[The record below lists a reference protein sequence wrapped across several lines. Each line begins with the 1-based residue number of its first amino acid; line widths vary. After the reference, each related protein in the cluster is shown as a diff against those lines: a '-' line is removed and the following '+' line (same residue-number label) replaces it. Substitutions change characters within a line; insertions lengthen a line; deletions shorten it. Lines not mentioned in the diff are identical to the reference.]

1 VIDWP
6 LARRVAAAVAGR
18 GAHPLSTAEL
28 PRLAAASERLVEDY
42 SGLSPAAPLPMPEA
56 VTRTQWT
63 ELNLRGFEPLL
74 DPVTDRFAE
83 GLGPVGGALR
93 ATAGA
98 LVAAEV
104 GAVTGYI
111 AQRVLGQY
119 ELALLDPTAPPR
131 LLFVAE
137 NLGEAARYLEADEG
151 ELLHWVALHEVTHA
165 LQFGGV
171 PWLREHLADLV
182 RELLGSL
189 DVRLDVGAAL
199 RLPSADAL
207 RERLAAVR
215 QDGLIALVAGP
226 EQRAV
231 IDRVQAVMA
240 VLEGYSEHVMDA
252 VGTGLLP
259 SLPELRA
266 GMERRRRSQSP
277 LERLLA
283 RLIGFELKLRQ
294 YEVGKRFCDA
304 VVDQAGIA
312 GLNRVWRDPGAMPT
326 LTELADPAGWLR
338 RTDVLEPPRLA
349 AQ

>member
-6 LARRVAAAVAGR
+6 LARRIAVAVAGR

-28 PRLAAASERLVEDY
+28 PRLAAESERLVEAY
-42 SGLSPAAPLPMPEA
+42 TGLSPLAPLPMPEA
-56 VTRTQWT
+56 VTRAQWAV
-63 ELNLRGFEPLL
+63 LNLEGFEPLL
-74 DPVTDRFAE
+74 DPVTDRLGE

-93 ATAGA
+93 AAGGA
-98 LVAAEV
+98 LIAAEV

-119 ELALLDPTAPPR
+119 ELALLDPSAPPR
-131 LLFVAE
+131 LLFIAE
-137 NLGEAARYLEADEG
+137 NLGEAARFLEADEG
-151 ELLHWVALHEVTHA
+151 ELLHWVALHEMTHA

-171 PWLREHLADLV
+171 PWLREHVASHV
-182 RELLGSL
+182 RELLASL
-189 DVRLDVGAAL
+189 DVRVEPAAL
-199 RLPSADAL
+199 MRLPSPEAL
-207 RERLAAVR
+207 RERWEAVR

-226 EQRAV
+226 EQRAI
-231 IDRVQAVMA
+231 IDRIQAVMA

-252 VGTGLLP
+252 VGAGLLP
-259 SLPELRA
+259 SLPKLRE
-266 GMERRRRSQSP
+266 GMERRRRTQSP

-304 VVDQAGIA
+304 VVERGGIA
-312 GLNRVWRDPGAMPT
+312 VLNRVWHKPEALPS
-326 LTELADPAGWLR
+326 LAELGDPAAWIG
-338 RTDVLEPPRLA
+338 RTDVLALPRTI